1 MKNIFKNL
9 VYENLNSFFKL
20 WLWEEKN
27 VTKILGKK
35 KDKKGGKNIKKEST

>member
-27 VTKILGKK
+27 VTKILGNKK
-35 KDKKGGKNIKKEST
+35 YKKEWENNKKEST